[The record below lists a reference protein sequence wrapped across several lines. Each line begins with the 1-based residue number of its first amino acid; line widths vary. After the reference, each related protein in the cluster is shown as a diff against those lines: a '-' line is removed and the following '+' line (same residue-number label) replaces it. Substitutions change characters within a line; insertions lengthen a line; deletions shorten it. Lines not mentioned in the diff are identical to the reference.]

1 MVLPNGASPIKI
13 RSTRYSFGSDGITLI
28 ELGSIDPDV
37 KGVVTTHLFAAS
49 HTDLRS
55 APSNVQRR
63 VVGLALPRIVYLMLL
78 SRLYCST

>member
-37 KGVVTTHLFAAS
+37 KGTWSDRSFAVTHIQVPVHL
-49 HTDLRS
+49 TLIRPLRANS
-55 APSNVQRR
+55 LRKTTFNMS
-63 VVGLALPRIVYLMLL
+63 
-78 SRLYCST
+78 